1 MLKLLSL
8 LLLTLSTFTAEPA
21 PEFTLT
27 DTTGKTVNLKDFQG
41 KVVYLTFWAS
51 WCHPCLKG
59 FKNTET
65 IREKLAA
72 QGVVLINVT
81 TDGSKDRWRETMGR
95 IPMPGLNLYGGNNDQ
110 LKRDYE
116 LSKLPAYYIINKK
129 GEFAYLS
136 DGENR
141 DIFAEFELLQNE

>member
-1 MLKLLSL
+1 MLKFLSF
-8 LLLTLSTFTAEPA
+8 LLLTFFTFTVEPA

-27 DTTGKTVNLKDFQG
+27 DTAGETVNLKDFQG

-51 WCHPCLKG
+51 WCQPCLKG
-59 FKNTET
+59 FKNTKV

-72 QGVVLINVT
+72 QGVILINVT
-81 TDGSKDRWRETMGR
+81 TDGSKDRWKETMER

-129 GEFAYLS
+129 GAFAYLS